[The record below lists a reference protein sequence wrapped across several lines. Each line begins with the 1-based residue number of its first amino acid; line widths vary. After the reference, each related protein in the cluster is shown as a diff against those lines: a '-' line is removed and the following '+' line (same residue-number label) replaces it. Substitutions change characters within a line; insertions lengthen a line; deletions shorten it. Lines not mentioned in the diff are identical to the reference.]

1 MIEDKAKE
9 LGRLIGQSDEYKILM
24 RANDGLRE
32 DQKAVTLL
40 QAMEK
45 LRADAQAMLS
55 RNEEPT
61 EAMEQ
66 ELDGLLAQI
75 QVMPVYQRMAVSQ
88 DNFDKLMRR
97 VNDWIG
103 EGIVKGAQSPIIT
116 LG

>member
-1 MIEDKAKE
+1 MIEDKARE
-9 LGRLIGQSDEYKILM
+9 LGRLIGQSDEYKTLM
-24 RANDGLRE
+24 RANDALRD
-32 DQKAVTLL
+32 DQPAVTLL
-40 QAMEK
+40 QAMDK
-45 LRADAQAMLS
+45 LRADAQAMLT

-61 EAMEQ
+61 ETMER
-66 ELDGLLAQI
+66 ELDALLAQI

-103 EGIVKGAQSPIIT
+103 DGIMKGSQSPIIT

>member
-1 MIEDKAKE
+1 MIEDKAKD
-9 LGRLIGQSDEYKILM
+9 LGRMIGQSDEYKTLM

-32 DQKAVTLL
+32 DQAAVQLL
-40 QAMEK
+40 QSMDK

-61 EAMEQ
+61 EAMER
-66 ELDGLLAQI
+66 ELDALLSRI
-75 QVMPVYQRMAVSQ
+75 QMMPAYQRMAAAQ

-97 VNDWIG
+97 VNEWIG
-103 EGIVKGAQSPIIT
+103 DGIEKGAKSPIIT